1 MSERANYPIT
11 GKVRSI
17 QGAAMVLL
25 TPQDDLNRQEFLALT
40 AAILEAREGKHDT
53 VIWLRDGRWEWARLA
68 VPFVSANAYVY
79 GPETYRIRITDN
91 ATRLVRS
98 VYQLGESEVTPIPG
112 KEPT

>member
-1 MSERANYPIT
+1 MSEPAHYPIT
-11 GKVRSI
+11 GNVHSI
-17 QGAAMVLL
+17 QSGGMFLL
-25 TPQDDLNRQEFLALT
+25 TPQDDLNRQEFLTLT
-40 AAILEAREGKHDT
+40 AALIEARECGHDT

-68 VPFVSANAYVY
+68 VPFVSASAYVY

-112 KEPT
+112 KEST